1 MLKIVFAQ
9 SISQNILRPK
19 EKLEVIIFFF
29 PQETIFL
36 LFLTTPATCYLKS
49 SNQEPTIF
57 AMISSNK
64 RFGLLCTVCFPCC
77 SSRSS
82 EKCSENFSLSKK
94 VSMDFLFSS
103 LAKAQIPK
111 KILPFSQLKVSLCCL
126 HSVNLN
132 RQGLEYETVCVGEN
146 PYLLNVV
153 SSNVTGAS
161 EGNRL

>member
-82 EKCSENFSLSKK
+82 EKCKISLFQRRSAWTFSL
-94 VSMDFLFSS
+94 
-103 LAKAQIPK
+103 APWQR
-111 KILPFSQLKVSLCCL
+111 LKSPRKFFP
-126 HSVNLN
+126 S
-132 RQGLEYETVCVGEN
+132 
-146 PYLLNVV
+146 V
-153 SSNVTGAS
+153 SSRFLCAVSTLLILTG
-161 EGNRL
+161 RD